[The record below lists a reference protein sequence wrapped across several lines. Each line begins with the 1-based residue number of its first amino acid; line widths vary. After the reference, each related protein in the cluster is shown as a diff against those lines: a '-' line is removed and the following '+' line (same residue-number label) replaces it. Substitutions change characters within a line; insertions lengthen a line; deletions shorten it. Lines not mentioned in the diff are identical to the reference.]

1 MANMIGRLLQLAET
15 DAKLKEKQDQ
25 GNKKAYSNMMTCLK
39 EMKLHNEKNLDF
51 AEKIYDLSESSLER
65 LNHLHEVMSRE
76 EDQVENLLAEVVKL
90 LDEQEERIRNEVQGS
105 KIEMEMQLEK
115 MQKSR
120 RIGRVFSVLGWLILI
135 GVLGANVVL
144 MYFNIL

>member
-1 MANMIGRLLQLAET
+1 
-15 DAKLKEKQDQ
+15 
-25 GNKKAYSNMMTCLK
+25 
-39 EMKLHNEKNLDF
+39 
-51 AEKIYDLSESSLER
+51 
-65 LNHLHEVMSRE
+65 MSRE

-144 MYFNIL
+144 MYFKFL